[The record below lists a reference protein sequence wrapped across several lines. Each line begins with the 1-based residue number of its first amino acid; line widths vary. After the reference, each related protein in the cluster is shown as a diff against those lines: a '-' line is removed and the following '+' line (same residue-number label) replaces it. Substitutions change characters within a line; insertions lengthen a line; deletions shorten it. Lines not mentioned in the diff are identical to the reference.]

1 MLLCPIIGEV
11 TFDQLVKV
19 TVYVEEE
26 DQKVFGFGERTSR
39 IVFLIVNCCKLVS
52 TGINYFKI
60 TEKVNQSDLRGCH
73 HEFLS

>member
-26 DQKVFGFGERTSR
+26 DQKGLWLWRKNFQ
-39 IVFLIVNCCKLVS
+39 NCIPYCEL
-52 TGINYFKI
+52 
-60 TEKVNQSDLRGCH
+60 L
-73 HEFLS
+73 